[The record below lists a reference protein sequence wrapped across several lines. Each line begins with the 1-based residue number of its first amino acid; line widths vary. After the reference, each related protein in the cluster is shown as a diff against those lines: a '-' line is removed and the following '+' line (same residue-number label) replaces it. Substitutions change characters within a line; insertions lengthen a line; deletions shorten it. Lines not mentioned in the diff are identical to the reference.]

1 MKKLAVAAALALCA
15 FGASASN
22 FRGSDQ
28 VYIPAAANAQG
39 ASGRFV
45 SDVYIANLS
54 GDRVDVSV
62 IFQQLSQSGGT
73 GTEFKNVI
81 KLAGYERK
89 EYKNFLQSALGLN
102 AGNEFGQLIFNA
114 CLENASCGPETQDDD
129 GVSGNFRAITV
140 TSRVYSFS
148 TAAGADPS
156 LTTGQLFTGIPW
168 YHFVSQLQANN
179 GLDKVFIQGFRQTG
193 AANTR
198 GTFRSNLGF
207 VNASQYSTTTLVA
220 SLYQGTMTAA
230 DKKGEYSVDLGPL
243 GNVQVPFT
251 TAFPGVTG
259 ENFFVVVEQR
269 NSAAVSGAPS
279 SCVQGCPAFLA
290 YGSVLDNGTGDAT
303 TLEATYMAE
312 LSKGAILVIYPSSN
326 PSTPNKSSI
335 RRSVRH

>member
-1 MKKLAVAAALALCA
+1 MKRLAVAAALTLCA

-22 FRGSDQ
+22 FRGADQ

-54 GDRVDVSV
+54 GDRVEVSV
-62 IFQQLSQSGGT
+62 IFQQIGQGGGT

-81 KLAGYERK
+81 KLAGYERR
-89 EYKNFLQSALGLN
+89 EFKNFLQSALGLN

-114 CLENASCGPETQDDD
+114 CLEGASCGPETQDDD
-129 GVSGNFRAITV
+129 GVSPNFRPITA

-148 TAAGADPS
+148 TAAGADPT

-168 YHFVSQLQANN
+168 YHFVSQLQSNN

-193 AANTR
+193 AAGTR

-207 VNASQYSTTTLVA
+207 VNASQYSNTTIVA
-220 SLYQGTMTAA
+220 TLYQGTMTTA
-230 DKKGEYSVDLGPL
+230 DKKGPEYTVDLGPL
-243 GNVQVPFT
+243 GSVQVPFT
-251 TAFPGVTG
+251 TAFPGITG

-269 NSAAVSGAPS
+269 NSAPISGAPT
-279 SCVQGCPAFLA
+279 SCVLGCPAFLA

-326 PSTPNKSSI
+326 PTKPSV

>member
-1 MKKLAVAAALALCA
+1 MKKLAVAAALTLCA

-22 FRGSDQ
+22 FRGADQ

-54 GDRVDVSV
+54 GDRVEVSV
-62 IFQQLSQSGGT
+62 IFQQIGAAGGT

-89 EYKNFLQSALGLN
+89 EYKNFLESALGLTSATN
-102 AGNEFGQLIFNA
+102 PFGQLIFNA
-114 CLENASCGPETQDDD
+114 CLEGASCGAETQDDD
-129 GVSGNFRAITV
+129 GYSPNFRPITA

-148 TAAGADPS
+148 TAAGADPL

-168 YHFVSQLQANN
+168 YHFVSSLQANN
-179 GLDKVFIQGFRQTG
+179 GLDKVFIQGLRQTG
-193 AANTR
+193 APPAR
-198 GTFRSNLGF
+198 GTYRSNLGF
-207 VNASQYSTTTLVA
+207 VNASQYSSTTIVA
-220 SLYQGTMTAA
+220 TLYQGTMTAA
-230 DKKGEYSVDLGPL
+230 DKKGSEYTVDLGPL
-243 GNVQVPFT
+243 GSVQVPFT
-251 TAFPGVTG
+251 TAFPGITG

-269 NSAAVSGAPS
+269 NSQAIPSAPV

-326 PSTPNKSSI
+326 PTKPSI

>member
-1 MKKLAVAAALALCA
+1 MKKLTLAAALTLCA

-22 FRGSDQ
+22 FRGADQ

-54 GDRVDVSV
+54 GDKVDVSV
-62 IFQQLSQSGGT
+62 IFQQIGTGGGS

-81 KLAGYERK
+81 SLNGYERK

-102 AGNEFGQLIFNA
+102 QGNEFGQLIFNA
-114 CLENASCGPETQDDD
+114 CLQGASCGAETQDED
-129 GVSGNFRAITV
+129 GNSPNFRAITA

-148 TAAGADPS
+148 TAAGADPL

-168 YHFVSQLQANN
+168 YHFVSSLQASN
-179 GLDKVFIQGFRQTG
+179 GLDKVFIQGFRNTG
-193 AANTR
+193 SA
-198 GTFRSNLGF
+198 GTKGTYRSNIGF
-207 VNASQYSTTTLVA
+207 VNASQYSSTTLVA
-220 SLYQGTMTAA
+220 TLYQGTMTAA
-230 DKKGEYSVDLGPL
+230 DKKGPEYTVDLGPL
-243 GNVQVPFT
+243 GSTQVAFG
-251 TAFPGVTG
+251 TAFPGFTG

-269 NSAAVSGAPS
+269 NSVAIPGAPS
-279 SCVQGCPAFLA
+279 TCVQGCPAFLT

-303 TLEATYMAE
+303 TLEAMYLNP
-312 LSKGAILVIYPSSN
+312 LSNGAIFVIYPSSGG
-326 PSTPNKSSI
+326 KAGV